1 MSHFSLIKIKIKNP
15 NMNLLR
21 RAVELVAKELN
32 GQVVGRIH
40 DYYHRTM
47 DCIAGL
53 VNADFRRG
61 VGVRVS
67 ASGDVEVVG
76 DFWNVPRSAVERFQ
90 QLLVQ
95 NYTALAMQTALAQ
108 LGYQVQAQK
117 VQEKVYIR
125 GVAA

>member
-1 MSHFSLIKIKIKNP
+1 MSHFSLVKVKIKNP
-15 NMNLLR
+15 NVALLK
-21 RAVELVAKELN
+21 RAVELIAKELN
-32 GQVVGRIH
+32 GQVVSQVR

-47 DCIAGL
+47 DVAVGM
-53 VNADFRRG
+53 VNDDFRRG
-61 VGVRVS
+61 VGVKVNER
-67 ASGDVEVVG
+67 GEVEVAG